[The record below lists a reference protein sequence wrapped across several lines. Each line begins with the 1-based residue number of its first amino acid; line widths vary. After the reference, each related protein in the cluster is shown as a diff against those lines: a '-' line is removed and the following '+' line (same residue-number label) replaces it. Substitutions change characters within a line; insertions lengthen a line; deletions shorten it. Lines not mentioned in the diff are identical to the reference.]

1 MDASEHL
8 NVMCLLVYLRRNHV
22 LQKTTTLSASKF
34 LLNFITFKDT
44 HTQQHKIKHI
54 SYFSMLQMLFASS
67 NNHLFFLKKTF
78 LRKTE
83 TNRTIVTDRC
93 YLHPPIKAG
102 CYTFVLG

>member
-8 NVMCLLVYLRRNHV
+8 NVNVSVSLFEEKPRIT
-22 LQKTTTLSASKF
+22 KKTTLSASKF

-67 NNHLFFLKKTF
+67 NNHLSFLKKTF